1 MEMASAVEDL
11 FSVTYQCHTF
21 TVTGTNERK
30 VGLLKNVTE
39 YNDVVREINKFCHTY
54 IAEEYRP
61 DLVSK
66 LDTTDFL
73 YLLDIAERTIMVEVI
88 GEKNDNP
95 NFHLSAAIFN
105 HKKGAMYRAL
115 RSCAKAV
122 DMGDNFGYLLACF
135 LYPDYECITNVAK
148 LAWNAGYVQSPTIN
162 FILHQNADSD
172 EMRKRHAAIFNLLF

>member
-1 MEMASAVEDL
+1 MASAVEDL
-11 FSVTYQCHTF
+11 FSVTYQCHPF

-54 IAEEYRP
+54 FPDEYCP
-61 DLVSK
+61 NLISK
-66 LDTTDFL
+66 LDTADFL
-73 YLLDIAERTIMVEVI
+73 YLLDIAERTTMVEVI

-95 NFHLSAAIFN
+95 NFHLAAAIFYY
-105 HKKGAMYRAL
+105 KKGSMYRAL
-115 RSCAKAV
+115 RSCAKAI
-122 DMGDNFGYLLACF
+122 DMCDNLGYLFACV
-135 LYPDYECITNVAK
+135 LYPYYEGITNVAK

-172 EMRKRHAAIFNLLF
+172 EMRKRHAAIFNLLL